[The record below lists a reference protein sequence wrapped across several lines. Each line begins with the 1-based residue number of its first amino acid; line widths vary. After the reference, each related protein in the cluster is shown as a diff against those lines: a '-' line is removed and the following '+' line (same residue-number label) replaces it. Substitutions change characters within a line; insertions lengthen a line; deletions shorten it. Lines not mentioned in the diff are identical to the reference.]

1 MRFDKKK
8 LLFIILSS
16 TSTSNIFNEKYNS
29 LRVILIYHNYII
41 MITWEGNI
49 MINELFCLDW
59 IFIICVILK
68 VKVSEL

>member
-1 MRFDKKK
+1 M
-8 LLFIILSS
+8 LSLI
-16 TSTSNIFNEKYNS
+16 STSNIFNQKYNS

-41 MITWEGNI
+41 MITCREGNI